1 SGDLGDWT
9 QTGDAF
15 AGQPIRGDTIV
26 TRGREP
32 SRHAG
37 EFWIGGYELHEDG
50 RTGTL
55 TSAPFVVTQPW
66 ASFLAGGGGNEQER
80 VELCRVESTGTLV
93 PFFRT
98 SGADFETMQR
108 VVVDLEHERGREI
121 AVRLVDEGTGNW
133 GHINFDD

>member
-80 VELCRVESTGTLV
+80 
-93 PFFRT
+93 
-98 SGADFETMQR
+98 
-108 VVVDLEHERGREI
+108 EI

-133 GHINFDD
+133 GHINFDDFRLHATRPSFPRLAGVPAILPPDPI